1 MLKSVSSLIVLA
13 ALVTP
18 ALADEFW
25 VVQDPSYEKC
35 SVVEKKSDGT
45 VIDMTTGKAST
56 TKAFIGSAFPTRAGA
71 EGAMGNMRK
80 CGSAE

>member
-1 MLKSVSSLIVLA
+1 MLKSISSLIVLA
-13 ALVTP
+13 ALMTP

-25 VVQDPSYEKC
+25 VVQGPNETC

-45 VIDMTTGKAST
+45 VIDMATGAVANTPKI
-56 TKAFIGSAFPTRAGA
+56 IGSAFPTRAGA
-71 EGAMGNMRK
+71 EGAIGHMRK